1 MQTIRAAGEVSED
14 GQSFTAEFTIEFTGE
29 GAPSG
34 EYGPGHV
41 TGTRIN
47 VEPMGTPAGSLEDLF
62 AQFEEGTAP
71 AGTAPVGTASAGTE
85 PAGTTPAG
93 TEPAGTEP
101 AGPPGGHRTGRDH
114 AGRYFGGND
123 GLDVA
128 RAGTG
133 TERLLDVCASLLA
146 ERAAIERILAEL
158 GPSWARARRALIDL
172 RRVMNG

>member
-14 GQSFTAEFTIEFTGE
+14 GQSFTAEFTIGFTGE
-29 GAPSG
+29 GAPAG

-41 TGTRIN
+41 TATRIN

-71 AGTAPVGTASAGTE
+71 AGTAPVETT

-101 AGPPGGHRTGRDH
+101 AGTEP
-114 AGRYFGGND
+114 
-123 GLDVA
+123 
-128 RAGTG
+128 AGTEPAG
-133 TERLLDVCASLLA
+133 TTPTDTAVTATT
-146 ERAAIERILAEL
+146 
-158 GPSWARARRALIDL
+158 G
-172 RRVMNG
+172 